1 MMSSS
6 DFMECLNRDGA
17 FKVPAAVDATWL
29 ARAQRACT
37 KARAAP
43 SPRGE
48 ELDGFFSDLDTGDED
63 LRKLGREGPVARIAA
78 EALGNDDVRF
88 YHEHILVKDAGCA
101 TVTPLHADAAYYP
114 LDGGRVISVWIALDH
129 VGEDAALR
137 FWRGSHAPPLLP
149 KQGAL
154 WQPRRFAS
162 GDLYDA
168 ESTPPTSS
176 SFLPASA
183 CEYAVAPVHP
193 PDDVC
198 EEALFWACAPGDAI
212 IFDAVSLPLTIHGAQ
227 ATRMHALTFKH
238 TTKPE
243 HSTLG
248 EGQRRVGVGASRY
261 SISVRDA

>member
-1 MMSSS
+1 M
-6 DFMECLNRDGA
+6 
-17 FKVPAAVDATWL
+17 
-29 ARAQRACT
+29 
-37 KARAAP
+37 
-43 SPRGE
+43 
-48 ELDGFFSDLDTGDED
+48 
-63 LRKLGREGPVARIAA
+63 
-78 EALGNDDVRF
+78 
-88 YHEHILVKDAGCA
+88 
-101 TVTPLHADAAYYP
+101 
-114 LDGGRVISVWIALDH
+114 ISVWIALDH

-168 ESTPPTSS
+168 ESTPPSSS

-212 IFDAVSLPLTIHGAQ
+212 IFDAVSLPLTLHGAQ

-261 SISVRDA
+261 SVLVRDA